1 MDRRSFLTSTGAIGL
16 SSTLATTFT
25 PTLALAQAQTRPLNY
40 YNFSAFSGNFATAG
54 KYSEMGGRLAI
65 KDFGNKL
72 GRPIEYH
79 KIDTEGNPAVTA
91 RKVQQVMEQ
100 EKARLFSGGSLS
112 SEVLAIMGDV
122 QKGGGVIFTYVGADE
137 VTGKDCNA
145 ATFRWT
151 LPTYGAVNTVLRPL
165 IEQNP
170 KWKRVYTITGQYVFG
185 EALLRNTKD
194 VLTEKKLEH
203 VGNSYHS
210 LAEKE
215 YSGYLGNAMASNAD
229 VLVILNF
236 GANTLDLLRQAAA
249 FGLKSR
255 MEVVVVWFSGLDT
268 FQALGADL
276 TEGMYFGL
284 QYWHDLVSPFNASFL
299 KSYRAQYN
307 ETPRWWAAAE
317 YQTST
322 LLFDGV
328 RRAGSDEAPALI
340 KALEGHKYQ
349 GLTGDEEI
357 RAFDHQ
363 CVKNHL
369 LVRGKKKS
377 AMKNADDYCDVLSVS
392 RAAISRSASDCKLT

>member
-1 MDRRSFLTSTGAIGL
+1 MDRRSFLTSAGAIGL
-16 SSTLATTFT
+16 TSTVFASPSF
-25 PTLALAQAQTRPLNY
+25 AQSRPLHY

-54 KYSEMGGRLAI
+54 KYSEMGGKLAI
-65 KDFGNKL
+65 KDFGDRL

-79 KIDTEGNPAVTA
+79 KIDTEGNPAVAA
-91 RKVQQVMEQ
+91 RKVQQAMEQ

-112 SEVLAIMGDV
+112 SEVLAIMKDV
-122 QKGGGVIFTYVGADE
+122 QRAGGVIFTYVGADE
-137 VTGKDCNA
+137 VTGKDCST

-151 LPTYGAVNTVLRPL
+151 LPTFGAVNTVLRPL

-170 KWKRVYTITGQYVFG
+170 KWKRFYTITGQYVFG

-194 VLTEKKLEH
+194 VLDEKKLEL

-215 YSGYLGNAMASNAD
+215 YSGYLGNALSSGAD
-229 VLVILNF
+229 VLVVLNF
-236 GANTLDLLRQAAA
+236 GANTLDLLRQAAT
-249 FGLKSR
+249 FGLKNR
-255 MEVVVVWFSGLDT
+255 MAVVVVWFSGLDT

-276 TEGMYFGL
+276 TDGMYFGL
-284 QYWHDLVSPFNASFL
+284 QYWHDLDTPFNNAFI
-299 KSYRAQYN
+299 KSYRSQYN
-307 ETPRWWAAAE
+307 ELPRWWAAAE

-322 LLFDGV
+322 LLFDAV
-328 RRAGSDEAPALI
+328 RRAGSDEGPAII

-363 CVKNHL
+363 CIKNHL
-369 LVRGKKKS
+369 LARGKKKS

-392 RAAISRSASDCKLT
+392 RAAISRNASDCKLA

>member
-1 MDRRSFLTSTGAIGL
+1 MDRRSFLASTGAIGL
-16 SSTLATTFT
+16 TSTLA
-25 PTLALAQAQTRPLNY
+25 PTLSLAQARALHY

-65 KDFGNKL
+65 KDFGDKL

-79 KIDTEGNPAVTA
+79 KIDTEGNPAVAA
-91 RKVQQVMEQ
+91 RKVQQAMEQ

-112 SEVLAIMGDV
+112 SEVLAIMKDV

-137 VTGKDCNA
+137 VTGKDCNS

-165 IEQNP
+165 IDQNP
-170 KWKRVYTITGQYVFG
+170 NWKRFYTITGQYVFG

-194 VLTEKKLEH
+194 VLNEKKLEL

-215 YSGYLGNAMASNAD
+215 YSGYLGNAMSSNTD
-229 VLVILNF
+229 VLVVLNF
-236 GANTLDLLRQAAA
+236 GANTLDLLRQAAT
-249 FGLKSR
+249 FGIKNR
-255 MEVVVVWFSGLDT
+255 MAVVVVWFSGLDT
-268 FQALGADL
+268 FQSLGADL
-276 TEGMYFGL
+276 TDGMYFGL
-284 QYWHDLVSPFNASFL
+284 QYWHDLDSPFNTAFL
-299 KSYRAQYN
+299 KTYRAQYN

-322 LLFDGV
+322 LLFDAV
-328 RRAGSDEAPALI
+328 RRGGSDEAPAII

-392 RAAISRSASDCKLT
+392 RAAISRNASDCKMV